1 VIENGPEPLV
11 AAAVVEVARELGRAA
26 SPQELLATP
35 VLVPDIASHAVL
47 TGLDHAIIEDLHALA
62 AVCRQPHDRL
72 GVEHVL
78 LGAPQVRRVPV
89 AGLVRLAS
97 HSEEWAAVEFNRV
110 IPERLLAQR
119 YVENYDFFENQIA
132 AQLVDRL
139 RRYLAGRIRDL
150 TSLRTHLADLTEYQK
165 VLQARQSHWKLQ
177 RLATLL
183 AEAADDSQ
191 RQSEPVKAA
200 LNRLT
205 ELYTSVNLLRGS
217 PLYYRANRRAL
228 IPFRLPRT
236 NLLTRD
242 RRYHR
247 TATLWEAWALRETRE
262 IATLE
267 HNQREFPKAYS
278 AYVAAIA
285 LRACSILGLA
295 PVNTGMPLTDEAPL
309 DLGTEDG
316 ARLRLHVTEG
326 TNTELSSG
334 GVPLARIVALAEDL
348 TADPSAARVEEA
360 LTRTFLMCRAT
371 ETPTVVAYPGRPAG
385 RADLPPKLRR
395 LTHWIGPFP
404 AGTGAPSALLGVVPV
419 TPLEIESTE
428 RMARALRWTWYA
440 TWLLE
445 MGRLTARIDERN
457 SESQRSPR
465 RMLGGISDE
474 VVRVGELTRLLTPCP
489 LCRKTKRVSFDPGQR
504 GAFRYLCADC
514 DGQWGIRICG
524 TCQRL
529 FPVLTDSKPAGA
541 NEDHD
546 PYDTGDKID
555 ARFGSD
561 VLALPCPSFPDWTR
575 FRCPWCGTCQGSPSC
590 RCDYSV

>member
-1 VIENGPEPLV
+1 
-11 AAAVVEVARELGRAA
+11 
-26 SPQELLATP
+26 
-35 VLVPDIASHAVL
+35 
-47 TGLDHAIIEDLHALA
+47 
-62 AVCRQPHDRL
+62 
-72 GVEHVL
+72 
-78 LGAPQVRRVPV
+78 
-89 AGLVRLAS
+89 
-97 HSEEWAAVEFNRV
+97 
-110 IPERLLAQR
+110 
-119 YVENYDFFENQIA
+119 
-132 AQLVDRL
+132 
-139 RRYLAGRIRDL
+139 
-150 TSLRTHLADLTEYQK
+150 
-165 VLQARQSHWKLQ
+165 
-177 RLATLL
+177 
-183 AEAADDSQ
+183 
-191 RQSEPVKAA
+191 
-200 LNRLT
+200 
-205 ELYTSVNLLRGS
+205 
-217 PLYYRANRRAL
+217 
-228 IPFRLPRT
+228 
-236 NLLTRD
+236 
-242 RRYHR
+242 
-247 TATLWEAWALRETRE
+247 
-262 IATLE
+262 
-267 HNQREFPKAYS
+267 
-278 AYVAAIA
+278 VAAIA

-295 PVNTGMPLTDEAPL
+295 PVNTGMLLTDEAPL

-326 TNTELSSG
+326 TKTELSSG

-419 TPLEIESTE
+419 SPLEIESTE

-445 MGRLTARIDERN
+445 MGRLTARIDERS

-465 RMLGGISDE
+465 RTLGGISGE

-590 RCDYSV
+590 RCDYTV